1 MDVDEDAAL
10 NDNDLVGSRSKRTRS
25 SETTHAV
32 VKRKHIIKVF

>member
-1 MDVDEDAAL
+1 MDVEEEEAL
-10 NDNDLVGSRSKRTRS
+10 NDGDIVGSRSKRTRS